1 MTDDAN
7 GAPAERN
14 DSGRFVTKHDDE
26 TLVAE
31 LAAAAPEPLSAT
43 ELAEATD
50 MPRTSVHYRLDKLV
64 NEFDRVG
71 TKKVGAKARVYW
83 LSPQRP
89 DVEPPESPA

>member
-1 MTDDAN
+1 MNDTDD
-7 GAPAERN
+7 GAPTARN
-14 DSGRFVTKHDDE
+14 DSGRFVTKYDDE
-26 TLVAE
+26 SLVAE

-43 ELAEATD
+43 ELTESTD

-64 NEFDRVG
+64 DDGRVE

-89 DVEPPESPA
+89 DVESPEAPA